1 MGEALI
7 SIEILPIKL
16 AKEFDNGLGRDSP
29 NQYPSLPEPKGRF
42 SFVRFNTSLNDL
54 GLIFTYIDA

>member
-29 NQYPSLPEPKGRF
+29 N
-42 SFVRFNTSLNDL
+42 
-54 GLIFTYIDA
+54 